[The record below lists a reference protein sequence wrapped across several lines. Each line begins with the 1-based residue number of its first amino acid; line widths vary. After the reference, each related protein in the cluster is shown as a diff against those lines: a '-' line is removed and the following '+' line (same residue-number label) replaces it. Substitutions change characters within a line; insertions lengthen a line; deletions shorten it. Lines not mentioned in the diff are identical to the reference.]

1 MFTRRLLKLKIHSR
15 RVLIFKRSL
24 PIFAFLL
31 AGVMIVWPNLSEQK
45 DKFTARQ
52 LPDSAVK
59 GATINME
66 EVRFFSKDGKD
77 KPMNI
82 VAKSVQ
88 ETDAVKKIITL
99 NEPVATYQ
107 MNNKTQLLSKTSY
120 ALVFQKEEYLY
131 CSQPVTTTTN
141 TGWQAD
147 SIHVIYDYKT
157 GTLESESPVFVK
169 GPDGT
174 LEADKGFFI
183 QNKGD
188 LIDFYGHTK
197 TQIISLTDKIKITSE
212 NGLKINQ
219 LDKTITAIDDVI
231 VYQKEYTITANKMTL
246 FYMDGQKGKGKGKGK
261 DKIKEIVAVGHV
273 VASNGTQKMTGD
285 TGVYNPKTG
294 IIKMTGHVVMHQGDN
309 QAKGDTATFNL
320 NTGKSSLNA
329 IQTGDKPA
337 RIRGTF
343 IPAKIQS
350 EGK

>member
-1 MFTRRLLKLKIHSR
+1 MFTRRLLKLRIHSR

-52 LPDSAVK
+52 LPDDAIK

-66 EVRFFSKDGKD
+66 DVRFFSKDSKD
-77 KPMNI
+77 KPISI

-88 ETDAVKKIITL
+88 ETDSVKKIITL

-107 MNNKTQLLSKTSY
+107 MNNKTQLFSKTSY

-131 CSQPVTTTTN
+131 CSQPVTTTTD

-147 SIHVIYDYKT
+147 SVNVIYDYKT

-197 TQIISLTDKIKITSE
+197 THIVSLTDKIKITSE

-219 LDKTITAIDDVI
+219 LNKTITAMDNVV
-231 VYQKEYTITANKMTL
+231 VYQKDYTITADEMTL
-246 FYMDGQKGKGKGKGK
+246 FYVDGQKGK
-261 DKIKEIVAVGHV
+261 DKIKEIVATGHV
-273 VASNGTQKMTGD
+273 VASNGVQKMTGD

-294 IIKMTGHVVMHQGDN
+294 IIKMMGHVVMYQGDN

-329 IQTGDKPA
+329 IQTGNKPA

-343 IPAKIQS
+343 VPAKIQS
-350 EGK
+350 EDK